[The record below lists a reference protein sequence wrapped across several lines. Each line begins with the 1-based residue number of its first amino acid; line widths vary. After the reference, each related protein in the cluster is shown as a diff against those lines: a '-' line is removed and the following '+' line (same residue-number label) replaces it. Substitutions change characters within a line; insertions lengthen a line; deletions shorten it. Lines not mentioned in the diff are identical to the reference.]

1 MMNRELGVIASLAT
15 LAFVLAFAACMLAG
29 SDMGSYVSSMGISWG
44 FVPMVCAFAALADRE
59 KRAAAYTAVA
69 FAAVYAVLIALVY
82 YAQITTVRM
91 TALSGE
97 AYGLLSY
104 TEFGLFFNY
113 DLLGYAFMALSTFFV
128 SFALTPGGRSDGW
141 LKWLLRIHGV
151 FAISCVVIP
160 ALGLFKPGMAGG
172 DLMGV
177 LVLEFW
183 CAYFAPVCILA
194 CRYFRRTA
202 GV

>member
-1 MMNRELGVIASLAT
+1 MMNRKLGMTASLAT
-15 LAFVLAFAACMLAG
+15 LVCLLAFAACMLVS
-29 SDMGSYVSSMGISWG
+29 SDMGSYISSMGISWG
-44 FVPMVCAFAALADRE
+44 FVPMICALAALADKQ

-82 YAQITTVRM
+82 YAQITTVRLS
-91 TALSGE
+91 ALSDE

-113 DLLGYAFMALSTFFV
+113 DLLGYAFMALSTFFI
-128 SFALTPGGRSDGW
+128 SFALTPDGRGDGW

-151 FAISCVVIP
+151 FAVSCVLLP

-172 DLMGV
+172 DLLGV

-183 CAYFAPVCILA
+183 CAYFTPVCILA
-194 CRYFRRTA
+194 YRYFKRA
-202 GV
+202 GA

>member
-1 MMNRELGVIASLAT
+1 MNRKLGIISSLAT
-15 LAFVLAFAACMLAG
+15 LVCVLAFAACMLIDF
-29 SDMGSYVSSMGISWG
+29 DMGSYISSMGISWG
-44 FVPMVCAFAALADRE
+44 FVPMICAFAALADKE
-59 KRAAAYTAVA
+59 KRATAHTAVA

-82 YAQITTVRM
+82 YAQITTVRLS
-91 TALSGE
+91 ALSDE

-113 DLLGYAFMALSTFFV
+113 DLLGYAFTSLSTFFV
-128 SFALTPGGRSDGW
+128 SSALTPGDRGDSW

-151 FAISCVVIP
+151 FAVSCVLLP

-183 CAYFAPVCILA
+183 CAYFTPVCILA
-194 CRYFRRTA
+194 CRYFRRA